1 MVAPQGLSST
11 AITGPSVAS
20 SQADRSV
27 VVGESDVRD
36 VPGVLE
42 VVEEVA
48 GARVAVEV
56 QDHVVRLDYRIL
68 RQGGRRAFTEIGE
81 HQAQIVLRG
90 IGPGADLVAELRSL
104 CRLFRALP
112 GA

>member
-1 MVAPQGLSST
+1 MPNWETISGRLGRVARMVAPQGLSST

-48 GARVAVEV
+48 GARVA
-56 QDHVVRLDYRIL
+56 
-68 RQGGRRAFTEIGE
+68 
-81 HQAQIVLRG
+81 
-90 IGPGADLVAELRSL
+90 ELRSL